1 MTGMSAAGRARGR
14 RRRPRR
20 RCPAAGTA
28 DRCRSTQHRLSGRSG
43 PGLPA
48 RRDNGRVWT
57 PGFPS
62 LTLAAAVLA
71 GPILLAGCT
80 GGSKSTSAPPTSSA
94 PSNAIVIGLINTE
107 DAPVGSFPDLRRG
120 ALVAAHL
127 VNDTFGGVGH
137 RPIEVVPCVTNGTPE
152 SSQSCANKLLA
163 RHPVAV
169 IGGVDLGAAASLP
182 VLQSAKVPYVGGTPV
197 TTDALTSD
205 GSFMFAG
212 GTATEVLGEVGY
224 ATDTLH
230 ASRMAAVYVD
240 VPGLLSTAVGLL
252 NNIVR
257 KKGVTSFK
265 VVPVQSDAPDMVPA
279 LSSAAGSH
287 PQAVLA
293 VFPGQS
299 CTRVIEGVSSIGLK
313 ARMLYPSLCAGEQL
327 LSAAGSAS
335 EASVV
340 ASAYRPYTDTADPE
354 VKVYRSALSRYDHG
368 AKPSL
373 LSEAGFSV
381 VMNLRQLLTEAVVTP
396 TPGSLDK
403 ALRATKNHPNFLAAP
418 MTCDGKQIPLL
429 RSLCNTK
436 VQISVVHNGTL
447 QPVGGYID
455 TAPIAGL
462 AVG

>member
-1 MTGMSAAGRARGR
+1 MRT
-14 RRRPRR
+14 
-20 RCPAAGTA
+20 PA
-28 DRCRSTQHRLSGRSG
+28 
-43 PGLPA
+43 
-48 RRDNGRVWT
+48 
-57 PGFPS
+57 FPS
-62 LTLAAAVLA
+62 LTLAAAVLV
-71 GPILLAGCT
+71 GPMLAAGCT
-80 GGSKSTSAPPTSSA
+80 GGSKSASTPPSSSA

-107 DAPVGSFPDLRRG
+107 DAPIGSFPDLRRG
-120 ALVAAHL
+120 ALAAAHY
-127 VNDTFGGVGH
+127 VNDTYGGVGQ
-137 RPIEVVPCVTNGTPE
+137 RPITIVPCTTNGTPE
-152 SSQSCANKLLA
+152 SSLSCANKLLA
-163 RHPVAV
+163 QHPVAV

-182 VLQSAKVPYVGGTPV
+182 ALQSAKVPYVGGTPV

-230 ASRMAAVYVD
+230 AHRMAAVYVD

-252 NNIVR
+252 NNIVK
-257 KKGVTSFK
+257 KKGVTNFK

-287 PQAVLA
+287 PDAVLA

-313 ARMLYPSLCAGEQL
+313 AKMLYPSLCAGQQL
-327 LSAAGSAS
+327 LSAAGSSS
-335 EASVV
+335 EGAVV
-340 ASAYRPYTDTADPE
+340 ASAYRPYSDTADPE
-354 VKVYRSALSRYDHG
+354 VKVYRSALSRYDHS

-381 VMNLRQLLTEAVVTP
+381 VMNLRQLLTEGGGTP
-396 TPGSLDK
+396 TPASLDK
-403 ALRATKNHPNFLAAP
+403 TLRATKDHPNFLAAP
-418 MTCDGKQIPLL
+418 FTCDGKQIPLL

-447 QPVGGYID
+447 QPVGGYVD

>member
-1 MTGMSAAGRARGR
+1 
-14 RRRPRR
+14 
-20 RCPAAGTA
+20 
-28 DRCRSTQHRLSGRSG
+28 
-43 PGLPA
+43 
-48 RRDNGRVWT
+48 
-57 PGFPS
+57 
-62 LTLAAAVLA
+62 
-71 GPILLAGCT
+71 
-80 GGSKSTSAPPTSSA
+80 
-94 PSNAIVIGLINTE
+94 VIGLINTE
-107 DAPVGSFPDLRRG
+107 DAPIGSFPDLRRG
-120 ALVAAHL
+120 ALAAARY
-127 VNDTFGGVGH
+127 VNDTYGGVGQ
-137 RPIEVVPCVTNGTPE
+137 RPIQIVSCISNGTPE

-163 RHPVAV
+163 QHPVAV
-169 IGGVDLGAAASLP
+169 IGGVDLGATASLP

-224 ATDTLH
+224 AADTLH
-230 ASRMAAVYVD
+230 AHRMAAVYVD

-265 VVPVQSDAPDMVPA
+265 IVPVQSDAPDMVPA

-287 PQAVLA
+287 PDAVLA
-293 VFPGQS
+293 VFPGQN
-299 CTRVIEGVSSIGLK
+299 CTRVIEGVSAIGLK

-335 EASVV
+335 DGSVV

-354 VKVYRSALSRYDHG
+354 VKVYRAALARYDHS

-381 VMNLRQLLTEAVVTP
+381 VMNLRQLMSESGGAP
-396 TPGSLDK
+396 TPASVDK
-403 ALRATKNHPNFLAAP
+403 ALRATKDHPNFLAAP
-418 MTCDGKQIPLL
+418 FTCDGKQIPLL

-436 VQISVVHNGTL
+436 VQISIVHNGGL
-447 QPVGGYID
+447 QPVAGQPAGGYVD
-455 TAPIAGL
+455 TAPIAAL